1 MLQGLEHRVLSF
13 RVVGHLL
20 FEVCEDLLLLVDVS
34 GVQGTLVV
42 GGFEACLRRV
52 QAVPLPLLASG
63 GMSGRIGGLESWG
76 GLRPT

>member
-42 GGFEACLRRV
+42 GGFEACLR
-52 QAVPLPLLASG
+52 
-63 GMSGRIGGLESWG
+63 
-76 GLRPT
+76 